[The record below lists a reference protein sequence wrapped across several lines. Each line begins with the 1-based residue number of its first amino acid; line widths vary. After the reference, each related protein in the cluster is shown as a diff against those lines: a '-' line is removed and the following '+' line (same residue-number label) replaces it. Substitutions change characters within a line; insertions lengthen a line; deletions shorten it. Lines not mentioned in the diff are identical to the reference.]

1 MIFQD
6 PMSSLNPKKQAGE
19 LIRESLVIQHI
30 GKSRSEQDKIV
41 KEMLEK
47 VGIPIEYRNRYP
59 KDFSG
64 GQRQRIGIARACQ
77 RRAAV
82 SFPTVNRAAATG

>member
-19 LIRESLVIQHI
+19 LIREALVIQHI

-82 SFPTVNRAAATG
+82 SFPTSIRSSD